1 MATTIKRVT
10 AALEQENLRQYV
22 DAIEQNG
29 DEVVLWAGNG
39 HPVTSVKDALAFA
52 RDIRDDVC
60 DDKRTT
66 RAEDSH
72 ARHQI
77 ALVKSF

>member
-1 MATTIKRVT
+1 MATTVKRVT

-39 HPVTSVKDALAFA
+39 HPVTSVADALAFV
-52 RDIRDDVC
+52 RD
-60 DDKRTT
+60 
-66 RAEDSH
+66 RALASGGD
-72 ARHQI
+72 
-77 ALVKSF
+77 